1 MEVSVT
7 VEQRFFYT
15 PDGAVWTNGQF
26 PYSFW
31 QRYLTIFDHVRVIAR
46 ASEQANIDPKS
57 QRVDGAGVSLQK
69 LPFYHGP
76 QQYLLKRGQVKA
88 AIQLYAQANTAYI
101 LRVSSPIGT
110 GVFGQLLKRRFPYGV
125 EVVTD
130 PYDVFAPGGVEHP
143 LRPVF
148 RRMFTRQLKTICAD
162 AVAAAYVTEHYLQQR
177 YPTKGLSVALSS
189 VSIDDEALA
198 PEPCRYEAL
207 QPPYKLVFVGSLDQ
221 KYKAADI
228 LLKAMVLCRQK
239 GFDVRTHFVG
249 GGRYQAEL
257 EAQADALGLR
267 SAVNFMGQLNGTD
280 AVRETLDVAD
290 LFVMPSRAE
299 GLPRAMVE
307 AMARGLPCVGSSVGG
322 IPELIPA
329 EDRVPAGDVLAL
341 ANKLIEVLSDPARLA
356 RMSARNL
363 ARAKDYNDAIL
374 TERRNQFYAYI
385 KDQTQS
391 HLGG

>member
-1 MEVSVT
+1 
-7 VEQRFFYT
+7 
-15 PDGAVWTNGQF
+15 
-26 PYSFW
+26 
-31 QRYLTIFDHVRVIAR
+31 
-46 ASEQANIDPKS
+46 
-57 QRVDGAGVSLQK
+57 
-69 LPFYHGP
+69 
-76 QQYLLKRGQVKA
+76 
-88 AIQLYAQANTAYI
+88 
-101 LRVSSPIGT
+101 
-110 GVFGQLLKRRFPYGV
+110 
-125 EVVTD
+125 
-130 PYDVFAPGGVEHP
+130 
-143 LRPVF
+143 
-148 RRMFTRQLKTICAD
+148 
-162 AVAAAYVTEHYLQQR
+162 
-177 YPTKGLSVALSS
+177 
-189 VSIDDEALA
+189 
-198 PEPCRYEAL
+198 
-207 QPPYKLVFVGSLDQ
+207 
-221 KYKAADI
+221 
-228 LLKAMVLCRQK
+228 
-239 GFDVRTHFVG
+239 
-249 GGRYQAEL
+249 L